1 MKGNNFDWD
10 RIIEDA
16 FSDGESH
23 EFSESYRLRKQQIER
38 SINMKRKF
46 NKRRIIGM
54 SVAVALTAAG
64 CTGILAAGKFGIFEK
79 LSNNLDSVYVDSEGN
94 EYKKDKFENH
104 DFEQIAQAAQPFT
117 DPIPLDG
124 KDISVSVESMYCDGN
139 TLILGLSGSL
149 RNGNPDGFQ
158 YIRFTPYLTMN
169 DKKYGLD
176 SIHSNGI
183 INGRAMLY
191 LDEGTQNSFT
201 GHFQITLNNWSKIS
215 QPTDIEFKF
224 LQFSPNSNH
233 YGIGEKDDEILSDEF
248 NFAVNVTPD
257 ESLKRHINHT
267 FTDSEGYSL
276 TIFDITPAGMEIQ
289 CWQIPEV
296 YDHETPYQKANPD
309 SKVYCI
315 YTDGDGNNLEF
326 LGLWSTFERE
336 DGSLMDLLQPPKS
349 DIINVKYYDANTPD
363 ENGESLFVHEMTID
377 LENLTVIE

>member
-1 MKGNNFDWD
+1 
-10 RIIEDA
+10 
-16 FSDGESH
+16 
-23 EFSESYRLRKQQIER
+23 
-38 SINMKRKF
+38 RKF

-64 CTGILAAGKFGIFEK
+64 CTGILAAGKFVIFEK